1 MLIVM
6 LVIYIAH
13 LGWIISLMKLL
24 SCLLPTHFIIISVVI
39 RDQTIYRGLSLFPF
53 LAELIDDD
61 RMTWQFPGKTTMRIC
76 MPRSKTCT
84 SHDLMKHLTESFHIE
99 DWTGAACQQENC
111 VQRELRRSLRR
122 IDRSIRQKGTNRKW
136 NWTVIGMMRLGCYR
150 MARRTVF
157 WYQVL
162 LKVDLD

>member
-24 SCLLPTHFIIISVVI
+24 SCLMPTHFIIISVVI

-61 RMTWQFPGKTTMRIC
+61 SMTWHFPGKTTMRIC

-122 IDRSIRQKGTNRKW
+122 IDQAYDKKEPTENEIGQWLGWWDWAATVWQGGRFSGNRYYL
-136 NWTVIGMMRLGCYR
+136 R
-150 MARRTVF
+150 
-157 WYQVL
+157 
-162 LKVDLD
+162 